1 MGCLKTT
8 VVQLFSTCPV
18 AWLMLLLLPATF
30 PVGVKGFG
38 VGYHASVS
46 SSVARRNSAA
56 VGDNSVAPASSAFRN
71 TWAVDRRVGWGV
83 MTKMGAARDGGG
95 NEHKDKKDQR
105 EGTEDS
111 SGATGDDLVSGKILM
126 VALRSWYFGV
136 RLRPRDSALRCV
148 FLKKRLK
155 LVAKRKFEIDGGS
168 CLHSSDMTSA
178 WVAVSTGYC
187 WCLLWVRARNPLSL
201 SCVCFRVPC
210 VACFHI
216 NRVY

>member
-8 VVQLFSTCPV
+8 VQLFSTCPV
-18 AWLMLLLLPATF
+18 AWLLLLLPATL

-46 SSVARRNSAA
+46 SSVARRNSAV
-56 VGDNSVAPASSAFRN
+56 VGDNSMAPAPSSLRN
-71 TWAVDRRVGWGV
+71 TWAVDRRVGCGV

-111 SGATGDDLVSGKILM
+111 SGAAGDDLVSGKVLV
-126 VALRSWYFGV
+126 VALRSVCFGV

-155 LVAKRKFEIDGGS
+155 LVAKRKFEIDRGS
-168 CLHSSDMTSA
+168 CLHSSAMTSA
-178 WVAVSTGYC
+178 WVAVCTGYC
-187 WCLLWVRARNPLSL
+187 WCLLFTVDKRRESFTLEL
-201 SCVCFRVPC
+201 RVFSCALYRLLLY
-210 VACFHI
+210 
-216 NRVY
+216 R